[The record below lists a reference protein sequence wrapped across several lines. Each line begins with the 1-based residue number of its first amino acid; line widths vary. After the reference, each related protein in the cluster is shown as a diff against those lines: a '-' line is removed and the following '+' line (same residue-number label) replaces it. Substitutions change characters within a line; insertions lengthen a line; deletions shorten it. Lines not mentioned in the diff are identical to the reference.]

1 MVITNTIRFTC
12 ASAVIF
18 AIVGILTS
26 NNNTPSVVVAFTTPS
41 PTSVTTRTR
50 ITTKITKANDNY
62 RPLQLL
68 HVLKAENSNNNNPF
82 AFFGD
87 LLNPNKAPEEELP
100 QYDPVTIANDFRVA
114 ALFCVVGGVM
124 DVIPYLQVS
133 VGPVVTA
140 LGVLFLVQS
149 FRIRFQFNENNEL
162 ELVSGSENEVGE
174 NKIVG
179 GDNVWSCDSIVNYD
193 FFPPIGSSPI
203 GPILVYFKETQ
214 TPSDKWNEGPG
225 KQANDPDKIASGEAV
240 EGQVH
245 FFPAVCNA
253 EQICEE
259 FEKRNCG
266 KL

>member
-1 MVITNTIRFTC
+1 LC
-12 ASAVIF
+12 
-18 AIVGILTS
+18 LTKE
-26 NNNTPSVVVAFTTPS
+26 NANHRPS
-41 PTSVTTRTR
+41 
-50 ITTKITKANDNY
+50 
-62 RPLQLL
+62 L
-68 HVLKAENSNNNNPF
+68 LKAENDNNNNNPF

-87 LLNPNKAPEEELP
+87 LLNPNKAPEEEVP
-100 QYDPVTIANDFRVA
+100 QYYDPVTIENDFRVA
-114 ALFCVVGGVM
+114 GLFLVVGGVM

-149 FRIRFQFNENNEL
+149 FRTRFQFNENNEL
-162 ELVSGSENEVGE
+162 ELVTGGSGENGEVGE

-225 KQANDPDKIASGEAV
+225 KQANDPEKIASGEAV

>member
-1 MVITNTIRFTC
+1 MMVFTNTIRFTL
-12 ASAVIF
+12 SAVIF
-18 AIVGILTS
+18 AIIGILTS

-41 PTSVTTRTR
+41 PTSATTRTR
-50 ITTKITKANDNY
+50 ITTKITKAANDIN
-62 RPLQLL
+62 RPLLL
-68 HVLKAENSNNNNPF
+68 HTVLKAENNNPF

-87 LLNPNKAPEEELP
+87 LLNPNKAPEEEVP
-100 QYDPVTIANDFRVA
+100 QYYDPVTIENDFRVA
-114 ALFCVVGGVM
+114 GLFLVVGGVM

-225 KQANDPDKIASGEAV
+225 KQANDPEKIASGEAV